1 MMKAEVQN
9 PRQYKVCAPHLRRFF
24 KHSLLER
31 ISVAF
36 LFGVLHCWILP
47 TLHAQHFL
55 NDQQGNFLN
64 GTGATLR
71 IRSNTGE
78 VRNTNANLINVR
90 NAGTIEFL
98 GTTNRFTGNAP
109 LGAQAASRIGGMVRY
124 TNANVALTQNLHAR
138 WYSNLDLSGA
148 SAKRIP
154 DAVYIGGDDAQAG
167 RFTAQGGTRLYEGT
181 LYFDNS
187 ALQTLLGDEAYNN
200 VEIQRGTQAA
210 KRVEARTT
218 LTTRGS
224 FRQNPSNE
232 AGLQVWGTLNIG
244 TTADFPATTLQRG
257 NIEIGTLATTG
268 LLQGALMLGSGQ
280 SIFAV
285 REVRVVHGLF
295 SPRLNTAEILI
306 QTGSTLRLADISR
319 IPTSAAAPALAELRL
334 TTASQTLRIR
344 GNLMNERAALGNT
357 QFHTQSLVV
366 YEARNTADSR
376 AVQSFPQEI
385 MRTLPTAPY
394 GNLHCDFSEKR
405 IASTPVPSQ
414 TTAIISIAGDFRM
427 NSSFL
432 DLLPLQNVSILP
444 NTVPNLDSSAVLLV
458 MNPDARVEYTALS
471 EVRGSV
477 KRVLAGLSGNYVFS
491 NAATRMLFTSRTAPD
506 TLTISLLQGAEPLA
520 YLAEND
526 VRRRIRVQYSETLPQ
541 GQTWS
546 GNLQLA
552 YRASE
557 ILPPFR
563 SSNEA
568 HLSFFAIPSNP
579 APRDTAR
586 RIATTQL
593 LRDTASALG
602 FGIVEQ
608 FAMSN
613 EAQSAFRIRSGEEII
628 MRGKQEL
635 MRSVANGRWS
645 NPLTWNLLRQPTP
658 SDCVE
663 VRHTV
668 HLGFRRTALDGASAL
683 GQIRETASDE
693 GTLLA
698 QDIACTSAPN
708 ASLLLGFLPTS
719 DDSTFA
725 DERPPLVRTWK
736 SGTIRLTG
744 QSGSISRDTLFAD
757 STLAAL
763 VGFSELQRLK
773 ASPNL
778 NPALRGVVLFTPKE
792 GADSAIFAVQS
803 CSNAGTIFNGI
814 RLETAQTLESS
825 GIIHNAGTL
834 RQRGTR
840 TQFQQAAIQG
850 WTRFVGDSV
859 RMENTAILPAE
870 RQNVPSLRY
879 ARLALEGRSEKFN
892 AETAPILISDS
903 LFVSAQA
910 NMSLAANGEC
920 NLFGGMLFNG
930 TLSAPRKSSL
940 LRLVGSQTQSI
951 QGFGTLDGC
960 SIENPRG
967 VVIAESPEAGRSLV
981 LRARL
986 NLVQGAFRL
995 RERAN
1000 LLLEDDLRIT
1010 RRAESSLSTEP
1021 LRTGRIHVQT
1031 LGQRAMTA
1039 TGELPQDSTA
1049 LRTLSVLNARG
1060 YTLTQSAS
1068 VLDSLRIA
1076 SAIFTDTAANPRTI
1090 LHFRNPRISPE
1101 FLTDSAAIIGTFR
1114 RTALR
1119 DTLSR
1124 LLNNRFTSV
1133 RFLQAQTSPSEI
1145 LLESRVI
1152 PQTLPRILR
1161 TNTALEENDT
1171 TKVRRA
1177 LFLQFRNNN
1186 ATPMNANEL
1195 AELGFMRL
1203 GYAWRVQDFD
1213 ESADVEKSRIVLQCA
1228 LPQTAS
1234 SQVNSWTTLGIPLRP
1249 TIRTAWNRASE
1260 SGFWQWGVMDSVTWT
1275 GLRTRNDERNDEPFR
1290 LALGVDTA
1298 FTVLPRAFL
1307 AGKVLLEGAFEPA
1320 YLLGS
1325 VLAEGRMRTTLA
1337 ALNLLPND
1345 FNATETAQISQ
1356 LANTRFIA
1364 PLPPP
1369 NTAPNLGITDW
1380 LLLELRPFR
1389 FDAQSLWLPA
1399 LVRSDGEVLGT
1410 NLQTPLQIELPNENE
1425 DFQVFVHHRNHTTVG
1440 LSSLVKI
1447 LPASRIN
1454 LDFRQASA
1462 LANSVQ
1468 SARVLELSALGI
1480 ARLGMRSGDIF
1491 GKEGEINRFDYDAVP
1506 QAAWNQVF
1514 QEGYLRADAD
1524 LNGIITTKDLNRI
1537 WNNRARNGATRKP

>member
-1 MMKAEVQN
+1 MFV
-9 PRQYKVCAPHLRRFF
+9 L
-24 KHSLLER
+24 
-31 ISVAF
+31 F
-36 LFGVLHCWILP
+36 LSGVLHCWNLP
-47 TLHAQHFL
+47 VLHAQHFL

-71 IRSNTGE
+71 IRANTGE
-78 VRNTNANLINVR
+78 LRNTNANLTNVR

-98 GTTNRFTGNAP
+98 GVNNRFTGNAP
-109 LGAQAASRIGGMVRY
+109 LGAQTTSRIGGMVRY
-124 TNANVALTQNLHAR
+124 TNANAALTQNLHAR

-154 DAVYIGGDDAQAG
+154 DAVYIGGDDVQAG
-167 RFTAQGGTRLYEGT
+167 RFTAQGGMRLYEGT

-187 ALQTLLGDEAYNN
+187 AFQTLLGDETYNN

-224 FRQNPSNE
+224 FRQSPSNE
-232 AGLQVWGTLNIG
+232 AGLQIWGTLNIG
-244 TTADFPATTLQRG
+244 TTADFPATPLQRG
-257 NIEIGTLATTG
+257 SIEIGTLATTG

-280 SIFAV
+280 SVFAV
-285 REVRVVHGLF
+285 REVRVVHGVF

-306 QTGSTLRLADISR
+306 QTGATLRLADISR
-319 IPTSAAAPALAELRL
+319 IPTSAVAPALAQLRL

-357 QFHTQSLVV
+357 QFHAQSLVV
-366 YEARNTADSR
+366 YEARNNADSR

-385 MRTLPTAPY
+385 MRTLPIAPY

-405 IASTPVPSQ
+405 IASVSTPSQ
-414 TTAIISIAGDFRM
+414 TTAIISVAGDFRM

-432 DLLPLQNVSILP
+432 DLLPPANANITP
-444 NTVPNLDSSAVLLV
+444 NTAPNLDSSAVLLI

-477 KRVLAGLSGNYVFS
+477 KRVLARLSGNYVFS

-506 TLTISLLQGAEPLA
+506 TLTLSLLQGAEPLA
-520 YLAEND
+520 YLAAND
-526 VRRRIRVQYSETLPQ
+526 VRRRIRVQYSESLSQ

-557 ILPPFR
+557 IVPPFQP
-563 SSNEA
+563 SNEA

-579 APRDTAR
+579 TPRDTAR
-586 RIATTQL
+586 RVATTQL

-608 FAMSN
+608 FAITSD
-613 EAQSAFRIRSGEEII
+613 AQSAFRIRSGEEII
-628 MRGKQEL
+628 IRGKQEL

-668 HLGFRRTALDGASAL
+668 HIGFRRNALDGASTL

-698 QDIACTSAPN
+698 QHITCASSPN
-708 ASLLLGFLPTS
+708 TALLLGFLPAS

-725 DERPPLVRTWK
+725 DERPPLLRTWK
-736 SGTIRLTG
+736 GGTIRLVG
-744 QSGSISRDTLFAD
+744 QSSTASRDTLFAD

-773 ASPNL
+773 AAPNL
-778 NPALRGVVLFTPKE
+778 NSVLRGLVLFTPKE
-792 GADSAIFAVQS
+792 GTDSAVFAVQQ
-803 CSNAGTIFNGI
+803 CSNAGIMFNGM

-834 RQRGTR
+834 RQRGAR
-840 TQFQQAAIQG
+840 TQFQQAAMQG

-892 AETAPILISDS
+892 AETTPILISDS

-910 NMSLAANGEC
+910 NISLAANGEC
-920 NLFGGMLFNG
+920 NLFGGMLLNG

-940 LRLVGSQTQSI
+940 LRLVGAQTQRI
-951 QGFGTLDGC
+951 QGFGTLDGL

-967 VVIAESPEAGRSLV
+967 AEITESPEAGRSLV

-995 RERAN
+995 RERGN

-1031 LGQRAMTA
+1031 LGNRAMTA

-1049 LRTLSVLNARG
+1049 LRTLSVLNAGG
-1060 YTLTQSAS
+1060 YTLAHTAS
-1068 VLDSLRIA
+1068 VLDSLRIS
-1076 SAIFTDTAANPRTI
+1076 SAIFTDTAANPRTM
-1090 LHFRNPRISPE
+1090 LQFRNPRINPE
-1101 FLTDSAAIIGTFR
+1101 FFADSAAIIGTVR

-1119 DTLSR
+1119 DTLTR
-1124 LLNNRFTSV
+1124 LLNNRFTSI
-1133 RFLQAQTSPSEI
+1133 RFLGVQHSSNEI
-1145 LLESRVI
+1145 LLESRII
-1152 PQTLPRILR
+1152 PQTFPRIAR
-1161 TNTALEENDT
+1161 QNTMNTALEESDT

-1177 LFLQFRNNN
+1177 LFLHFRKTD
-1186 ATPMNANEL
+1186 ATSMNADEL
-1195 AELGFMRL
+1195 AELGLMRL
-1203 GYAWRVQDFD
+1203 GYAWRVQNFD
-1213 ESADVEKSRIVLQCA
+1213 ESAALETSRIVLQCA
-1228 LPQTAS
+1228 RPQTAS
-1234 SQVNSWTTLGIPLRP
+1234 LQVHSWKTLGIPLRP

-1260 SGFWQWGVMDSVTWT
+1260 SGFWQWGVMDSVSW
-1275 GLRTRNDERNDEPFR
+1275 RNLHAGNDAVFR
-1290 LALGVDTA
+1290 LALGVDSA

-1325 VLAEGRMRTTLA
+1325 VLAEGRMRTTLT

-1356 LANTRFIA
+1356 LANTRLLA
-1364 PLPPP
+1364 PFPPVPP
-1369 NTAPNLGITDW
+1369 NTAPHLGITDW

-1399 LVRSDGEVLGT
+1399 LVRSDGEMLGV
-1410 NLQTPLQIELPNENE
+1410 NLQTPLQIELPDDND

-1462 LANSVQ
+1462 LANSTQ
-1468 SARVLELSALGI
+1468 STRVLELSALGT
-1480 ARLGMRSGDIF
+1480 ARLGMRSGDVF
-1491 GKEGEINRFDYDAVP
+1491 GNEGEINRFDYDAVS
-1506 QAAWNQVF
+1506 QAAWNMVF